1 MKKFGQVPKFPQ
13 EKTNDSHT
21 ADGPHSQCL
30 PTLDMVALLACDISE
45 NCQLYVLH
53 AMPKESEHTSLKPK
67 LLPAPQILDMCVWL
81 DLVPNLLSILIQ
93 MASSL
98 SPWILQKASC
108 GAPGDITTTNNCQT
122 ELKNDKYELNDGL
135 EYDILTFCKYTWY
148 SLHLFISIDLREGLK
163 MEHSIFFG
171 DSSSTQ

>member
-1 MKKFGQVPKFPQ
+1 MFDSYHSNTIATFSSPSHNEEVWSGSQVPPILFYPGGILEKSKVKK

-53 AMPKESEHTSLKPK
+53 AMPKESAHTLLKPK

-81 DLVPNLLSILIQ
+81 DLLSILIQ

-98 SPWILQKASC
+98 NPWILKKASC
-108 GAPGDITTTNNCQT
+108 GAPGDITATNNCQP
-122 ELKNDKYELNDGL
+122 ELKHGKYG
-135 EYDILTFCKYTWY
+135 YT
-148 SLHLFISIDLREGLK
+148 HLLQVQLV
-163 MEHSIFFG
+163 
-171 DSSSTQ
+171 

>member
-1 MKKFGQVPKFPQ
+1 MVEFGFWQQMSVTPSDP
-13 EKTNDSHT
+13 
-21 ADGPHSQCL
+21 PSQCL
-30 PTLDMVALLACDISE
+30 RTLDMVALLACDISE

-53 AMPKESEHTSLKPK
+53 AMPKESAHTSLKPK

-81 DLVPNLLSILIQ
+81 DLLSILIQ

-122 ELKNDKYELNDGL
+122 ELKNYKYELNDGL
-135 EYDILTFCKYTWY
+135 EYDALLAILTSCKYTWY
-148 SLHLFISIDLREGLK
+148 SLHLFISIGLREGLN